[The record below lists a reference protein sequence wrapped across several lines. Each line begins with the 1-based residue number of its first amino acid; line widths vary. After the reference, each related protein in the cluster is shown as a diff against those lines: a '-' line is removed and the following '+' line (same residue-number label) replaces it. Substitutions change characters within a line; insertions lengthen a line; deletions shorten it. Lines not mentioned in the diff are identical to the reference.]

1 MDRSHPRF
9 MTKPPPPLALKTG
22 EQPGLARPSPFE
34 PTLPGVT
41 DSARNALRDARR
53 VVVKIGTN
61 ALTHATG
68 RFNRDHF
75 EALGQDLLW
84 AARGRELVVV
94 SSGAIALGMERL
106 GLPARPKDIPG
117 KQACAA
123 VGQSRLM
130 RAYEETFGP
139 ASRVVAQVLLTHED
153 VQERRRYLNV
163 KHALDRLLAAG
174 VVPVINE
181 NDTVSVD
188 ELKFGDNDTL
198 ASLVAGV
205 VEADAL
211 VLLSDVEG
219 LYTADP
225 RKDSGARL
233 LADVPRVTP
242 DVLALAGDATSG
254 VGTGG
259 MASKVRAAARATELG
274 IPCVITSGAVAGRL
288 RRVLE
293 GEDVGTRF
301 APVGRRSAR
310 TAWIA
315 HALRPRG
322 RLVVDA
328 GAKEAIVTGKR
339 SLLPSGVKVVE
350 GDFGRGDPVDLSDA
364 SGDVFARGL
373 STYDANELKRIAGK
387 KSADIEAVL
396 GYRYLD
402 EAVHRD
408 DLAVL

>member
-1 MDRSHPRF
+1 M
-9 MTKPPPPLALKTG
+9 
-22 EQPGLARPSPFE
+22 
-34 PTLPGVT
+34 T
-41 DSARNALRDARR
+41 DSARNALRGARR

-61 ALTHATG
+61 ALTSATG
-68 RFNRDHF
+68 RFNRAHF
-75 EALGQDLLW
+75 DALGQDLLW
-84 AARGRELVVV
+84 AAGGRELVVV

-106 GLPARPKDIPG
+106 GLPARPRDIPG

-130 RAYEETFGP
+130 QAYEEAFGH
-139 ASRVVAQVLLTHED
+139 AARTVAQVLLTHED

-163 KHALDRLLAAG
+163 KHTLERLLAAG

-225 RKDSGARL
+225 RKDAEARL
-233 LADVPRVTP
+233 MPAVPRVTA
-242 DVLALAGDATSG
+242 DVLALAGDASSE

-259 MASKVRAAARATELG
+259 MASKVRAAARAAELG
-274 IPCVITSGAVAGRL
+274 IPCVITSGAVPGRL
-288 RRVLE
+288 RGVLQ
-293 GEDVGTRF
+293 GEAVGTLF
-301 APVGRRSAR
+301 EPAGRRSAR

-339 SLLPSGVKVVE
+339 SLLPSGVTGVE
-350 GDFGRGDPVDLSDA
+350 GDFGRGDPVDLTDSA
-364 SGDVFARGL
+364 GTVFARGL
-373 STYDANELKRIAGK
+373 STYDANELRRIAGRR
-387 KSADIEAVL
+387 STDIEAVL

>member
-1 MDRSHPRF
+1 MSTPGRE
-9 MTKPPPPLALKTG
+9 PLRA
-22 EQPGLARPSPFE
+22 
-34 PTLPGVT
+34 
-41 DSARNALRDARR
+41 ARR

-61 ALTHATG
+61 ALTSATG
-68 RFNRDHF
+68 RFNRQHF
-75 EALGQDLLW
+75 DALGEDLLW

-94 SSGAIALGMERL
+94 SSGAIALGVERL

-130 RAYEETFGP
+130 QAYEEAFGHSGR
-139 ASRVVAQVLLTHED
+139 AVAQVLLTHED
-153 VQERRRYLNV
+153 VQDRRRYLNV
-163 KHALDRLLAAG
+163 KHALERLLAAG

-198 ASLVAGV
+198 AGLVAGV
-205 VEADAL
+205 VEAEAL

-219 LYTADP
+219 LYTGDP
-225 RKDSGARL
+225 RRDADAEL
-233 LADVPRVTP
+233 LLSVERVTP
-242 DVLALAGDATSG
+242 EILALAGGTSSE

-259 MASKVRAAARATELG
+259 MATKVRAAARATESG
-274 IPCVITSGAVAGRL
+274 IRCVITSGAVPGRL
-288 RRVLE
+288 RAVLE
-293 GEDVGTRF
+293 GEPVGTLF
-301 APVGRRSAR
+301 EPTGSRRSAR
-310 TAWIA
+310 AAWIA

-322 RLVVDA
+322 RLSVDA
-328 GAKEAIVTGKR
+328 GAREAIVTGKR
-339 SLLPSGVKVVE
+339 SLLPSGVRGVE
-350 GDFGRGDPVDLSDA
+350 GDFGRGDPVDLADA
-364 SGDVFARGL
+364 AGEVFARGL
-373 STYDANELKRIAGK
+373 AAYDANELRRIAGRHT
-387 KSADIEAVL
+387 ADIEAVL